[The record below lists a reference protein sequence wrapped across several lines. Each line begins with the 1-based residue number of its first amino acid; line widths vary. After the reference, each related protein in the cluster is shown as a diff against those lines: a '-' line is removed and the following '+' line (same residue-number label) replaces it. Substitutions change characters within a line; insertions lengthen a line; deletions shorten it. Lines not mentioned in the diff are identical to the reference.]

1 MFGKTRVLITYSKS
15 SEVVAMFN
23 EDSSVSS
30 ISETDSEGGIRNT
43 EEQSSKK
50 EIIFT
55 DENRF

>member
-1 MFGKTRVLITYSKS
+1 MY
-15 SEVVAMFN
+15 N

-50 EIIFT
+50 ELIFT